1 MRSSCEANERKR
13 ARQGT
18 KPIWGPDSR
27 RGGTFR
33 SLRHR
38 NYQLFFGGQL
48 ISLIGTWMQTLAQS
62 WLVYRLT
69 HSAALLGA
77 VGFSA
82 QIPVLF
88 LGPVAGIFADR
99 HSRRRIIIVTQT
111 LMMVQ
116 ALVIAAL
123 TLTQT
128 IKVWEIFLLALFLGA
143 CNAFD
148 TPARQSFIVEMVG
161 SEDLMNAIALNS
173 SMFNAARIVGP
184 AMAGILVAALG
195 EGMCFLLNAV
205 SFLAVI
211 AGLLM
216 MKIPRRAPQRSAARK
231 LDQFREGFR
240 YVRASAAIRSLLLLL
255 GVVSLL
261 GMSYTVLMPIFAD
274 RILHMGVRGLG
285 ELLTSAGVGALMGAL
300 WLAGRQQVKGL
311 DRIMARAAG
320 GFGMS
325 VFLFGCSKTG
335 WLSLLLLV
343 PTGFCLMVQLGSTNT
358 LIQSIV
364 SDTMRGRV
372 MGIYSMMFLGMAP
385 FGSLISGFMA
395 QHFSAPTAVLFCGA
409 ASVAC
414 ALIFTL
420 RRHDMKI
427 DDQLAMSSR
436 EARADASV

>member
-1 MRSSCEANERKR
+1 MEGR
-13 ARQGT
+13 AREDT
-18 KPIWGPDSR
+18 KPDQRPDSP

-33 SLRHR
+33 ALRHR
-38 NYQLFFGGQL
+38 NFRLFFAGQL

-99 HSRRRIIIVTQT
+99 HSRRRIVIVTQT
-111 LMMVQ
+111 SMMAQ
-116 ALVIAAL
+116 ALVMATL

-128 IKVWEIFLLALFLGA
+128 IKVWEIFFLALFLGA

-148 TPARQSFIVEMVG
+148 IPARQSFIVEMVG
-161 SEDLMNAIALNS
+161 REDLMNAIALNS

-184 AMAGILVAALG
+184 AIAGILVATLG
-195 EGMCFLLNAV
+195 EGMCFLLNGL

-216 MKIPRRAPQRSAARK
+216 IKIRRPAPQRSDARK

-274 RILHMGVRGLG
+274 YILHIGARGLG
-285 ELLTSAGVGALMGAL
+285 ELLTSAGVGALIGAL
-300 WLAGRQQVKGL
+300 WLARRQQVQGL
-311 DRIMARAAG
+311 DRIVARAAG
-320 GFGMS
+320 GFGIS
-325 VFLFGCSKTG
+325 VFLFGCSRTG

-364 SDTMRGRV
+364 SDIMRGRV

-395 QHFSAPTAVLFCGA
+395 QHFGAPTAVLSCGA
-409 ASVAC
+409 ASIAC
-414 ALIFTL
+414 AAIFSL
-420 RRHDMKI
+420 RRRGLKI

-436 EARADASV
+436 QARADASI

>member
-1 MRSSCEANERKR
+1 MEGR
-13 ARQGT
+13 AREDT
-18 KPIWGPDSR
+18 KPDQRPDSP

-33 SLRHR
+33 ALRHR
-38 NYQLFFGGQL
+38 NFRLFFAGQL

-99 HSRRRIIIVTQT
+99 HSRRRIVIVTQT
-111 LMMVQ
+111 SMMAQ
-116 ALVIAAL
+116 ALVMATL

-128 IKVWEIFLLALFLGA
+128 IKVWEIFFLALFLGA

-148 TPARQSFIVEMVG
+148 IPARQSFIVEMVG
-161 SEDLMNAIALNS
+161 REDLMNAIALNS

-184 AMAGILVAALG
+184 AIAGILVATLG
-195 EGMCFLLNAV
+195 EGMCFLLNGL

-216 MKIPRRAPQRSAARK
+216 IKIRRPAPQRSDARK

-274 RILHMGVRGLG
+274 YILHIGARGLG
-285 ELLTSAGVGALMGAL
+285 ELLTSAGVGALIGAL
-300 WLAGRQQVKGL
+300 WLARRQQVQGL
-311 DRIMARAAG
+311 DRIVARAAG

-325 VFLFGCSKTG
+325 VFLFGCSRTG

-364 SDTMRGRV
+364 SDIMRGRV

-395 QHFSAPTAVLFCGA
+395 QHFGAPTAVLFCGA
-409 ASVAC
+409 ASIAC
-414 ALIFTL
+414 AAIFSL
-420 RRHDMKI
+420 RRRGLKI

-436 EARADASV
+436 QARADASI

>member
-1 MRSSCEANERKR
+1 MEER
-13 ARQGT
+13 AREDT
-18 KPIWGPDSR
+18 KPDQEPDSR

-33 SLRHR
+33 ALRHR
-38 NYQLFFGGQL
+38 NFRLFFAGQL

-77 VGFSA
+77 VGFSS

-99 HSRRRIIIVTQT
+99 HSRRWIVIGTQT
-111 LMMVQ
+111 SMMAQ
-116 ALVIAAL
+116 ALVMAAL
-123 TLTQT
+123 TLTHT
-128 IKVWEIFLLALFLGA
+128 IKVWEIFVLALFLGV

-148 TPARQSFIVEMVG
+148 IPARQSFIVEMVG

-173 SMFNAARIVGP
+173 STFNAARSIGP
-184 AMAGILVAALG
+184 AIAGILVAALG
-195 EGMCFLLNAV
+195 EGMCFLLNGL

-216 MKIPRRAPQRSAARK
+216 MKIHRRVFQRSNTRK

-240 YVRASAAIRSLLLLL
+240 YVRANAAIRSLLLML
-255 GVVSLL
+255 GIVSLL

-274 RILHMGVRGLG
+274 NILHIGARGLG
-285 ELLTSAGVGALMGAL
+285 ELLTSAGVGALIGAL
-300 WLAGRQQVKGL
+300 WLARRQRVQGL
-311 DRIMARAAG
+311 DRIVARAAG
-320 GFGMS
+320 GYGMS
-325 VFLFGCSKTG
+325 LVLFGCSRTG

-343 PTGFCLMVQLGSTNT
+343 PIGFCLMVQLGSTNT

-385 FGSLISGFMA
+385 FGSLIAGFMA
-395 QHFSAPTAVLFCGA
+395 QHFGAPAAVLFCGVT
-409 ASVAC
+409 SIAC
-414 ALIFTL
+414 AGIFSL
-420 RRHDMKI
+420 RRRDLKI
-427 DDQLAMSSR
+427 DDQIAISIQ
-436 EARADASV
+436 ARADASV